1 MSLQLRKGHSK
12 PVRESYI
19 RQRLMTASDPS
30 LQRRAMLLG
39 AAALG
44 FSGCDRRRSD
54 PLPTAPDPS
63 VPRAPEVDMRVV
75 TLLGDSITAGYG
87 LPSRDALPSRLEQTL
102 LDLGAK
108 VRVRAAGVS
117 GDTSAGGLA
126 RVDFSVQDD
135 TDLCVVALGGND
147 LLQGIEPATMRSNLT
162 ALLDRLEIRK
172 IPVLL
177 AGMRAPPSYG
187 RYAEEFDR
195 VFVALARSRGVD
207 FYPFLLEGVA
217 LDSRLNQA
225 DGIHPNAKG
234 VETIARGLA
243 PLVILALERT
253 TAI

>member
-1 MSLQLRKGHSK
+1 M
-12 PVRESYI
+12 PVCASYI
-19 RQRLMTASDPS
+19 GQHIMTTSDPT
-30 LQRRAMLLG
+30 LPRRAMLLG

-44 FSGCDRRRSD
+44 LSACDKPKSD
-54 PLPTAPDPS
+54 PMPEAPVSLDSAMPTAS
-63 VPRAPEVDMRVV
+63 EIELHVV
-75 TLLGDSITAGYG
+75 TLLGDSITAGFG
-87 LPSRDALPSRLEQTL
+87 LPSRDALPARLEQTL
-102 LDLGAK
+102 LDLGAR

-117 GDTSAGGLA
+117 GDTSASGLA

-147 LLQGIEPATMRSNLT
+147 LLQGIEPATMRSNLA
-162 ALLDRLEIRK
+162 ALLDRLENRK

-187 RYAEEFDR
+187 RYAEEFDG
-195 VFVALARSRGVD
+195 VFADLARSRQLD

-253 TAI
+253 APT